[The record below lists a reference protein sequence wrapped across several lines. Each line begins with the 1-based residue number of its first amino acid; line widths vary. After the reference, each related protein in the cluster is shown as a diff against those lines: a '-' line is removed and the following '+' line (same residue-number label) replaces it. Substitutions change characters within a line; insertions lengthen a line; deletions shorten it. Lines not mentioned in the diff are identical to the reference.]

1 VVVVYSGQ
9 AASQTDGT
17 TEYGLTGFDPTP
29 VTQMGNWFVGKVVVC
44 ISPSKTV
51 KGGVPGAWQNH
62 NGYTGTKCNTTWFN
76 MAPWGGGS
84 QDSNGTYISVPG
96 V

>member
-1 VVVVYSGQ
+1 MT
-9 AASQTDGT
+9 SQG
-17 TEYGLTGFDPTP
+17 
-29 VTQMGNWFVGKVVVC
+29 MFVGKVVVC

-62 NGYTGTKCNTTWFN
+62 NGYTGTKCNTAYFN
-76 MAPWGGGS
+76 VAPWGGGS